1 MIRVYVAGAYSADNQ
16 RKMFKNMSKGM
27 RVGTQLLQAGF
38 APFVPWLDYHL
49 WLMLR
54 DEETLTIQDFY
65 AYSLAWLEV
74 SDILL
79 VLPGWENSTGTKGEI
94 KKAEE
99 MGIKIYYSLIRLLVD
114 TEIEH
119 PELQHQIHRIEG
131 VDW

>member
-1 MIRVYVAGAYSADNQ
+1 MIRVYVAGAYSADNPL
-16 RKMFKNMSKGM
+16 KLFENMRIGM

-79 VLPGWENSTGTKGEI
+79 VVPGWENSTGTKGEI

-99 MGIKIYYSLIRLLVD
+99 MGIKIYYSLRMLLVD

-119 PELQHQIHRIEG
+119 PELQHQIHRIKG